1 MTDQS
6 NRPGPDVDP
15 NMFVDGGSPKGPC
28 FCASKKGSC
37 FTIAVA
43 VSVFVAG
50 FLLQSGDENTAW
62 AGEAKEKQEKP
73 DLKIVV
79 IAESNTWNTAAKVA
93 HAVSRRFSSRGVLP
107 AAPTVRTVDQSDPIY
122 QAFRLA
128 GIKGI
133 RAYRNM
139 EFETSIRHLNEAV
152 ENLERAILKY
162 GPSVFLIEKMVNA
175 QYYLGACHLGQG
187 DIKAAERAFL
197 IAASYDPTGSPPS
210 RRFSSDVIKAFQNAL
225 KSRDE
230 NTGMFIIQ
238 ANESARLFV
247 DGHDYGAVPQTIKD
261 LPLGRHFFLLYRK
274 GYITVARFIDHDS
287 PSGSTWKV
295 NVSVDPDQSE
305 ARDLISSLDR
315 ELRTKRDGG
324 PAIEKLARS
333 MGAKQLVVC
342 RASLTEAEASWY
354 DVRKRAFIKRVRRPN
369 PVPGEPAADD
379 IAASLFVETP
389 IFDLG
394 TDLTARCLSD
404 NDCPGG
410 RCIGGKCV
418 VDVPF
423 YKKWWFW
430 VAVGAGAAAAAAAG
444 AVVATIPERP
454 ILRLGHP

>member
-6 NRPGPDVDP
+6 NRPGTD
-15 NMFVDGGSPKGPC
+15 SPIGPC
-28 FCASKKGSC
+28 FYTSKKGSC
-37 FTIAVA
+37 FTIAIA
-43 VSVFVAG
+43 VSALVAAF
-50 FLLQSGDENTAW
+50 FLQGGGANESW

-73 DLKIVV
+73 NLKIVV

-93 HAVSRRFSSRGVLP
+93 HAVSRRFSGRGMLP
-107 AAPTVRTVDQSDPIY
+107 AAPPVRAVDQTDPIY

-139 EFETSIRHLNEAV
+139 EFSLSIRHLNEAV
-152 ENLERAILKY
+152 DNLEKAILKY

-187 DIKAAERAFL
+187 DVKAAERAFL
-197 IAASYDPTGSPPS
+197 VAASYDPAGSPPPQ
-210 RRFSSDVIKAFQNAL
+210 RFSPDVIRGFQNAL
-225 KSRDE
+225 KARDA
-230 NTGMFIIQ
+230 NTGMFMIQ
-238 ANESARLFV
+238 ANDSARLFV
-247 DGHDYGAVPQTIKD
+247 NGHDYGTVPQTIKD

-305 ARDLISSLDR
+305 DRELISTVDR
-315 ELRTKRDGG
+315 ELRTKRNAG
-324 PAIEKLARS
+324 PAMEKLARR
-333 MGAKQLVVC
+333 MGAKQVVVC
-342 RASLTEAEASWY
+342 RASLTEAEASLY
-354 DVRKRAFIKRVRRPN
+354 DVRKRVFTKRVRRPN
-369 PVPGEPAADD
+369 PVPGEPAAED
-379 IAASLFVETP
+379 IAASLFTETP
-389 IFDLG
+389 VFDLG
-394 TDLTARCLSD
+394 TDLTVACLSD
-404 NDCPGG
+404 GDCPRG
-410 RCIGGKCV
+410 RCIAGKCV

-444 AVVATIPERP
+444 AVVATMPDRP
-454 ILRLGHP
+454 ILRMGHP